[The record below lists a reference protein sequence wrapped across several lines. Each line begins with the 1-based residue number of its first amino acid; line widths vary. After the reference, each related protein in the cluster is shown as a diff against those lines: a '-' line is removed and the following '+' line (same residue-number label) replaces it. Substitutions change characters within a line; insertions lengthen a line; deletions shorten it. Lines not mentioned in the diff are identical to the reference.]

1 VLALALRVSA
11 LPVSDRG
18 MRGDAGKLTMD
29 ARVLAGGCTGLGYT
43 SAVFNAGKCTV
54 ASHER
59 TVGNSMTCTD
69 NYTKNLTVGPYQWW
83 PRSVYSP
90 LTARHL

>member
-1 VLALALRVSA
+1 
-11 LPVSDRG
+11 
-18 MRGDAGKLTMD
+18 MRRNAGKLTMD
-29 ARVLAGGCTGLGYT
+29 GRVLAGGCTGLGYT

-69 NYTKNLTVGPYQWW
+69 NYTKDLTVGPYQWW